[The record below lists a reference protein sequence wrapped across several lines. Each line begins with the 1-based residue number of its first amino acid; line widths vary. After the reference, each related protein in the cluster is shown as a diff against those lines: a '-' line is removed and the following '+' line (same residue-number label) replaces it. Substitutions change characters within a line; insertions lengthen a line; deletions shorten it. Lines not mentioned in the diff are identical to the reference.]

1 MPAIYYRFY
10 ETTSDSPKE
19 IHDLEH
25 KIGLDLL
32 QLGLYQFFHLSIP
45 EKELK
50 FILSKGEHGKPY
62 LHGYPHIHFNLTH
75 CKNMV
80 ACAFDTKPVGID
92 CELPRK
98 YLDSVIKKTFSNQE
112 KCFFEKAANSN
123 EEKQN
128 WFFRFWTLKEA
139 YVKMTG
145 TGITVPLDHISFSF
159 SGDAETYKIQ
169 CFDPEVTS
177 FQYTFD
183 SGHVLSLC
191 HYSDDS
197 SISFYEV

>member
-10 ETTSDSPKE
+10 QTTSDSPKD

-25 KIGLDLL
+25 KIGLELL
-32 QLGLYQFFHLSIP
+32 QIGLHQFFHLSLS
-45 EKELK
+45 ENELDS
-50 FILSKGEHGKPY
+50 ILSKGEHGKPY
-62 LHGYPHIHFNLTH
+62 LNGYPHIHFNLTH

-98 YLDSVIKKTFSNQE
+98 YLDSVTKKTLSHQE
-112 KCFFEKAANSN
+112 KCFLEKIASSDDK
-123 EEKQN
+123 KQK

-139 YVKMTG
+139 YVKMSG

-159 SGDAETYKIQ
+159 TGEAEPYKIQ
-169 CFDPEVTS
+169 CFDPEVS
-177 FQYTFD
+177 CFQHAFD
-183 SGHVLSLC
+183 SGHILSLC
-191 HYSDDS
+191 HCSDDS